1 MPEINKATHKE
12 ILVDSLEAALNKFE
26 QETGCEIYNIEI
38 TRMTVIN
45 ASDQS
50 KNIVGRDIKFKMV

>member
-1 MPEINKATHKE
+1 MTEINKPTHKE
-12 ILVDSLEAALNKFE
+12 ILVDTLEAALNKFE

-38 TRMTVIN
+38 TRMTVVN
-45 ASDQS
+45 ANDQS

>member
-1 MPEINKATHKE
+1 MPETSKATHKE
-12 ILVDSLEAALNKFE
+12 ILVDTLEAALNKFE

-45 ASDQS
+45 ANDQS